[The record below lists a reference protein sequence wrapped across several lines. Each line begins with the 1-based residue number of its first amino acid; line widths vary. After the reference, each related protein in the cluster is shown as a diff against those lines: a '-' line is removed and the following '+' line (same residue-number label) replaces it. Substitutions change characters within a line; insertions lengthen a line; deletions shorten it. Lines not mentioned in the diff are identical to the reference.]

1 MSAAFPGLGPRLALA
16 LELANVDSVEKL
28 AAIVAHDALL
38 LLQAPGVNTLND
50 VEAIKAWLA
59 SNRTGIDP
67 ALIAAVDAVHDR
79 PGRALTAAE
88 VARANRYLRGTGRR
102 VTESGTTEGCPKGPT
117 TAPGGGGRQ
126 QGRGGMGSHKHGVS
140 GRSGPSPRYKLGR
153 VLDDAK
159 EKAELPQ
166 RPRNPMHG
174 TVADAFKKKP

>member
-1 MSAAFPGLGPRLALA
+1 MSATFPGLGARLALA
-16 LELANVDSVEKL
+16 LELANVDTIEKL
-28 AAIVAHDALL
+28 AAIVDHDALI
-38 LLQAPGVNTLND
+38 LLQAPGVRTFDD
-50 VEAIKAWLA
+50 VETIKAWLA
-59 SNRTGIDP
+59 NHVEDP
-67 ALIAAVDAVHDR
+67 MTRKLSADQ
-79 PGRALTAAE
+79 

-102 VTESGTTEGCPKGPT
+102 VTENGTIEAQPKGPAT
-117 TAPGGGGRQ
+117 TAPQAIGAGRQ